1 MPTADATNVANARR
15 TLDCRRNDRDNHEEL
30 RAIANVCAGD
40 RCDLRNVGKR
50 GDGRGNYAV
59 RGYDGGPVPPN
70 QGPYPPGAGGN
81 GSPRIEV
88 FERREFG
95 GRSITLT
102 KNVRRISRTSA
113 STIASCGDC
122 APRRVALC
130 TDARMQGN
138 CRDFGPGRYNDL
150 GPLGGKVS
158 SAAIVGR

>member
-95 GRSITLT
+95 GRSITLN
-102 KNVRRISRTSA
+102 KNAPNFENVGFNDRVDAAIVRRAVWR
-113 STIASCGDC
+113 
-122 APRRVALC
+122 LC

-150 GPLGGKVS
+150 GPLDGKVS
-158 SAAIVGR
+158 SAAFVGR